1 MSRARCAT
9 ASPAGLD
16 YPDRVQFLSGLR
28 RLWRHP
34 LFRKLVAVRLAT
46 QASDGILQVGMA
58 AYVFFSPQKQP
69 DAWSIALVLA
79 VTLLPFSVVGPFV
92 SLTLDR
98 FSRRQV
104 AVVTDAVRTLICAML
119 AWLVLDPDMG
129 RSWKNA
135 LFYGGVLVAMSLN
148 RYLLAGLSAALPH
161 TVDEDE
167 YLMASSVMP
176 TIGPAGVMVGA
187 GVAAG
192 VRFAAGPFM
201 PTYRADSIVFL
212 VGACGFALTV
222 TLSLRIGRWQ
232 LGPVVTADE
241 AARTPA
247 REVVRGLWQAV
258 GHLQE
263 RRPAGIGLA
272 AIAGQRIVVGMTQ
285 VATML
290 LFRNWFHPVT
300 DVASAMRDIGLWAGA
315 TGAGYIA
322 SAALVPPLAARLG
335 VRRTAVLVTVAA
347 GVFQLV
353 PGSVFTLPTLVVA
366 GFLLGVASQSLK
378 ICVDTLVQAHVADD
392 FKGRVFTIYDM
403 IFNACFVLAAVLVA
417 LLFPLDG
424 HSLVG
429 FVALGIAFFAVATV
443 LAWRSG
449 RVGSAEFNRGT

>member
-1 MSRARCAT
+1 MEFVR
-9 ASPAGLD
+9 GLK
-16 YPDRVQFLSGLR
+16 

-34 LFRKLVAVRLAT
+34 LFRKLVAVRLTT

-79 VTLLPFSVVGPFV
+79 VTLLPFSIVGPFV

-104 AVVTDAVRTLICAML
+104 AVVTDAIRVLICLTL

-129 RSWKNA
+129 RTWKNW

-167 YLMASSVMP
+167 YLLASSVMP
-176 TIGPAGVMVGA
+176 TIGPAGVLVGA
-187 GVAAG
+187 AVAGG
-192 VRFAAGPFM
+192 VRFAAGPNM
-201 PTYRADSIVFL
+201 QTYQADSIVFA
-212 VGACGFALTV
+212 VGAVGFAVTV
-222 TLSLRIGRWQ
+222 LLSLRIGRWQ
-232 LGPVVTADE
+232 LGPDLASDE
-241 AARTPA
+241 ARRTPA
-247 REVVRGLWQAV
+247 YEVVQGLWHAV
-258 GHLQE
+258 GHLRE
-263 RRPAGIGLA
+263 RPPAGIGLA
-272 AIAGQRIVVGMTQ
+272 AIAGQRVVVGMTQ

-290 LFRNWFHPVT
+290 LFRNWFHPVE
-300 DVASAMRDIGLWAGA
+300 DVPAAMRDIGLWAGA

-322 SAALVPPLAARLG
+322 SAAVVPPLAARLG
-335 VRRTAVLVTVAA
+335 VRRTVLAALVAA
-347 GVFQLV
+347 GLFQIV
-353 PGSVFTLPTLVVA
+353 PGSVFTLPTLVIA

-378 ICVDTLVQAHVADD
+378 ICVDTLVQAHVDDD

-417 LLFPLDG
+417 LFFPLDG
-424 HSLVG
+424 HTVAG
-429 FVALGIAFFAVATV
+429 FVALGVAFGVVAAVF
-443 LAWRSG
+443 AWRSG
-449 RVGSAEFNRGT
+449 RIGSADFNRGT